1 VVLVVL
7 SNLVE
12 LRRDP
17 ADPMTPTSGELVA
30 SAQPSSDGWAVR
42 WQDGREDALR
52 DRAAVED
59 LLIGHMKR

>member
-7 SNLVE
+7 PDLVE
-12 LRRDP
+12 LRGHP
-17 ADPMTPTSGELVA
+17 ADAAVPLSGALVA
-30 SAQPSSDGWAVR
+30 SARPSGDGWAVR

>member
-1 VVLVVL
+1 MDLVVE

-12 LRRDP
+12 LRERHSDP
-17 ADPMTPTSGELVA
+17 TRSGALVA
-30 SAQPSSDGWAVR
+30 SARPSGDGWAVR